1 MRKSVF
7 ILSVL
12 MAVLVAASSCKR
24 RPLTDG
30 DNNVYV
36 EITIDKDIVNHTV
49 TQDPALMRVMF
60 FDHNTGRFAS
70 QAFLPAHGGYVN
82 VLPEKT
88 YDVLVY
94 NFDTQSTVIGSYEN
108 YNEIFAYTNE
118 VPTSYKN
125 MLRSRGTKNDGELIV
140 FEPDHLFVGTV
151 ENVYIPARSVE
162 QPPVIIPVDA
172 GTVVESWLLII
183 EEITGEEYI
192 ADITAIV
199 AGVAHKTRLADV
211 YDHDVSTVFIER
223 DKPLDNG
230 RYEAVF
236 NTFGYHPAEEQVVTL
251 VITDTGGQGHEF
263 NINVSD
269 QFIDN
274 EKQIIYINTDQI
286 DIPKPEPGT
295 TGGGLAPDVDEWEN
309 INVDIII

>member
-1 MRKSVF
+1 MT
-7 ILSVL
+7 
-12 MAVLVAASSCKR
+12 A
-24 RPLTDG
+24 
-30 DNNVYV
+30 
-36 EITIDKDIVNHTV
+36 
-49 TQDPALMRVMF
+49 
-60 FDHNTGRFAS
+60 
-70 QAFLPAHGGYVN
+70 
-82 VLPEKT
+82 
-88 YDVLVY
+88 
-94 NFDTQSTVIGSYEN
+94 
-108 YNEIFAYTNE
+108 
-118 VPTSYKN
+118 
-125 MLRSRGTKNDGELIV
+125 LIV
-140 FEPDHLFVGTV
+140 FEPDHLFVGTA
-151 ENVYIPARSVE
+151 EDVYIPARSVE

-172 GTVVESWLLII
+172 ETVVESWLLII

-274 EKQIIYINTDQI
+274 GKQIIYINTDQI